1 MQRQRLTLSGCSPP
15 MPFVDALN
23 AANLS
28 PDLRSAIDALVER
41 KKAAEELDEGAA
53 VPIINQ
59 FINSELAHL
68 PAVADSLPA
77 SRRSLRDLDAFLHD
91 VRTEM

>member
-1 MQRQRLTLSGCSPP
+1 

-23 AANLS
+23 AANVS
-28 PDLRSAIDALVER
+28 SDLRAAIDALVER

-53 VPIINQ
+53 VPVINQ
-59 FINSELAHL
+59 FIDGELARL
-68 PAVADSLPA
+68 PAIAESMPE
-77 SRRSLRDLDAFLHD
+77 SRGSLRDLDAFLHD